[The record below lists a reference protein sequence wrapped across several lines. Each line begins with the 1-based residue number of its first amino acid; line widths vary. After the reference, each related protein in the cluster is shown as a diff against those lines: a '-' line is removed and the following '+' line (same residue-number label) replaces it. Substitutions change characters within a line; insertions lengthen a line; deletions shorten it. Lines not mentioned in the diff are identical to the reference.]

1 MKSNF
6 EILFICLFFFIFL
19 QGIIS
24 TNTQIEKIKKS
35 ISSEVKKSFTSPKT
49 DSKEHKAKITNL
61 SDKEIAA
68 NLLTRRRKISTDKI
82 SGLNVGLDS
91 DFNKIK
97 ESPQNQPT
105 KKRIVN
111 DDWFFEDNDLFNL

>member
-1 MKSNF
+1 
-6 EILFICLFFFIFL
+6 LFIFFIFL
-19 QGIIS
+19 QGITS
-24 TNTQIEKIKKS
+24 TNTQIEKIKKN

-82 SGLNVGLDS
+82 SGLLDS

>member
-1 MKSNF
+1 M
-6 EILFICLFFFIFL
+6 L
-19 QGIIS
+19 QGITG
-24 TNTQIEKIKKS
+24 TNTQIEKIKKN

-49 DSKEHKAKITNL
+49 DSKENKAKITNL